1 LPAIKSVRLSCG
13 GAFTIFAT
21 ASQPIASKLRSHDG
35 EVGEV
40 GEACPALHIWNQ
52 SAMMRGLS
60 RYETAMRRLLCL
72 LLLILALPAAGAGLL
87 DSRPNATLGGAPLD
101 NRKDFLPVRQA
112 FQLSLI
118 ETTPESIKLRFV
130 ATEGYYLYRH
140 RFQFRT
146 EPVDIGLG
154 AAQLPAGE
162 AKHDEYFGDVEV
174 YHGIIDVDLP
184 RTPGDNRPFTLL
196 VGYQGCADKG
206 LCYPPETERLSIGE
220 PTPVDAG
227 SAPATASAWSW
238 KALALFFLAGIGL
251 TFTPCVLP
259 MLPILSG
266 VVLRGQVGGLR
277 GLSLSL
283 AYVLPMAICFA
294 VLGALMGVFGAGLN
308 LQARLQSAWVLV
320 PFSLFFVLFAVAMFG
335 VFELRLP
342 QSISTRLDRIAGKTE
357 GGSLWGAAVLGV
369 VSSLLVSPCV
379 SAPLAGALLY
389 ISASGDALGG
399 GLKLFAL
406 GLGMGAPL
414 LLVATG
420 GATWLPKSGPW
431 LVTVKNAIGVLLL
444 ALAIGLLSRVLPGPI
459 TLLLT
464 GLLCAG
470 VALFLGT
477 LEFTEK
483 TARQRLAQLLGLF
496 LLAYALACWFGAWS
510 GQSDPTRPL
519 GRGQATLIS
528 SNGNA
533 INPSDWQ
540 TISTGAELDRALGEA
555 KAAGQPLLLDWY
567 ADWCISCKVIE
578 HEVLPDPGVIAQLK
592 GYRLVRFD
600 MTDSNAE
607 QRALLDRY
615 KLFGPPA
622 LLIFGKNG
630 LERGDVRV
638 VGEIDANGL
647 VERLIRANDQI

>member
-1 LPAIKSVRLSCG
+1 
-13 GAFTIFAT
+13 
-21 ASQPIASKLRSHDG
+21 
-35 EVGEV
+35 
-40 GEACPALHIWNQ
+40 
-52 SAMMRGLS
+52 MRGLS
-60 RYETAMRRLLCL
+60 RFEIAMRRLLCL
-72 LLLILALPAAGAGLL
+72 MLLILALPVSASGLF
-87 DSRPNATLGGAPLD
+87 DNRPASTLGGTSLD
-101 NRKDFLPVRQA
+101 NSKDFLPVRQA
-112 FQLSLI
+112 FQLSLVD
-118 ETTPESIKLRFV
+118 TTPESIKLRLV

-146 EPVDIGLG
+146 EPADIGLG
-154 AAQLPAGE
+154 EAQLPKGE
-162 AKHDEYFGDVEV
+162 QKHDEYFGDVEV
-174 YHGIIDVDLP
+174 YHGILDIDLP
-184 RTPGDNRPFTLL
+184 RKPGEQRPFTL
-196 VGYQGCADKG
+196 VVTYQGCADKG
-206 LCYPPETERLSIGE
+206 LCYPPETERLTIGDVAASPLAE
-220 PTPVDAG
+220 A
-227 SAPATASAWSW
+227 SAPAPAATWGW
-238 KALALFFLAGIGL
+238 KELALFFLAGVGL

-283 AYVLPMAICFA
+283 AYVLPMAACFA
-294 VLGALMGVFGAGLN
+294 LLGALMGMFGAGLN

-320 PFSLFFVLFAVAMFG
+320 PFSAFFVIFAIAMFG
-335 VFELRLP
+335 AFELRLP
-342 QSISTRLDRIAGKTE
+342 QSISSRLDRIAGKTE

-414 LLVATG
+414 LLIATG

-444 ALAIGLLSRVLPGPI
+444 ALAIGLLSRVLPGQI
-459 TLLLT
+459 TLLLV
-464 GLLCAG
+464 GLLSAG
-470 VALFLGT
+470 VALFLGA

-483 TARQRLAQLLGLF
+483 TTRQKLAQLLGLA
-496 LLAYALACWFGAWS
+496 LLVYALASWYGALS
-510 GQSDPTRPL
+510 GQTDPMRPL
-519 GRGQATLIS
+519 GREYATAN
-528 SNGNA
+528 NGA
-533 INPSDWQ
+533 AASTASQWQ
-540 TISTGAELDRALGEA
+540 TITTSAELDRVLQEA
-555 KAAGQPLLLDWY
+555 SSAGKPLLLDWY

-578 HEVLPDPGVIAQLK
+578 HEVLPDPGVVAGLA
-592 GYRLVRFD
+592 GYSLIRFD

-622 LLIFGKNG
+622 MLFFGKNG
-630 LERGDVRV
+630 EELQNVRV
-638 VGEIDANGL
+638 VGEIDVTGML
-647 VERLIRANDQI
+647 ERLNRANDPN

>member
-1 LPAIKSVRLSCG
+1 
-13 GAFTIFAT
+13 
-21 ASQPIASKLRSHDG
+21 
-35 EVGEV
+35 
-40 GEACPALHIWNQ
+40 
-52 SAMMRGLS
+52 
-60 RYETAMRRLLCL
+60 MRRLLCL
-72 LLLILALPAAGAGLL
+72 MLLILALPAFGTSLL
-87 DSRPNATLGGAPLD
+87 DSRPAPTLGGTSLD
-101 NRKDFLPVRQA
+101 NSKEFLPVREA
-112 FQLSLI
+112 FKLSLI
-118 ETTPESIKLRFV
+118 ETTPQSIKLRFV
-130 ATEGYYLYRH
+130 ATDGYYLYRH

-146 EPVDIGLG
+146 EPADIGLG
-154 AAQLPAGE
+154 EAQLPPGE
-162 AKHDEYFGDVEV
+162 KKHDEYFGDVEV
-174 YHGIIDVDLP
+174 YHGILDIDLP
-184 RTPGDNRPFTLL
+184 RKPGEERPFVLS
-196 VGYQGCADKG
+196 VSYQGCADKG
-206 LCYPPETERLSIGE
+206 LCYPPETERLNIGD
-220 PTPVDAG
+220 V
-227 SAPATASAWSW
+227 PADTASTTGQQAWSW
-238 KALALFFLAGIGL
+238 KELALFFLAGIGL

-277 GLSLSL
+277 GLNLSL
-283 AYVLPMAICFA
+283 AYILPMALCFA
-294 VLGALMGVFGAGLN
+294 LLGALMGMFGAGLN

-342 QSISTRLDRIAGKTE
+342 QAISNRLDRIAGKTE

-420 GATWLPKSGPW
+420 GAAWLPKSGPW

-444 ALAIGLLSRVLPGPI
+444 GLAIGLLSRVLPGQV
-459 TLLLT
+459 TLLLI
-464 GLLCAG
+464 GILCAG

-477 LEFTEK
+477 LEL
-483 TARQRLAQLLGLF
+483 TAKSPRQKLAQLLGL
-496 LLAYALACWFGAWS
+496 LLLVYALACWYGALS
-510 GQSDPTRPL
+510 GQTDPTRPL
-519 GRGQATLIS
+519 GRPQATLNNGTVLPTS
-528 SNGNA
+528 SQ
-533 INPSDWQ
+533 WQ
-540 TISTGAELDRALGEA
+540 TITTSAELERALSEA
-555 KAAGQPLLLDWY
+555 RNAGKPLLLDWY

-578 HEVLPDPGVIAQLK
+578 HEVLPDPGVVEKLA
-592 GYRLVRFD
+592 GYSLIRFD

-622 LLIFGKNG
+622 LLFFSKSGEE
-630 LERGDVRV
+630 LENVRV
-638 VGEIDANGL
+638 IGEIDAPAFI
-647 VERLIRANDQI
+647 ERINRANDPK

>member
-1 LPAIKSVRLSCG
+1 
-13 GAFTIFAT
+13 
-21 ASQPIASKLRSHDG
+21 
-35 EVGEV
+35 
-40 GEACPALHIWNQ
+40 
-52 SAMMRGLS
+52 
-60 RYETAMRRLLCL
+60 MRRLLCL
-72 LLLILALPAAGAGLL
+72 MLLILALPAFGTSLL
-87 DSRPNATLGGAPLD
+87 DSRPAPTLGGTSLD
-101 NRKDFLPVRQA
+101 NSKEFLPVREA
-112 FQLSLI
+112 FKLSLI
-118 ETTPESIKLRFV
+118 ETTPQSIKLRFV
-130 ATEGYYLYRH
+130 ATDGYYLYRH

-146 EPVDIGLG
+146 EPADIGLG
-154 AAQLPAGE
+154 EAQLPPGE
-162 AKHDEYFGDVEV
+162 KKHDEYFGDVEV
-174 YHGIIDVDLP
+174 YHGILDIDLP
-184 RTPGDNRPFTLL
+184 RKPGEERPFVLS
-196 VGYQGCADKG
+196 VSYQGCADKG
-206 LCYPPETERLSIGE
+206 LCYPPETERLNIGD
-220 PTPVDAG
+220 V
-227 SAPATASAWSW
+227 PADTASTTGQQAWSW
-238 KALALFFLAGIGL
+238 KELALFFLAGIGL

-277 GLSLSL
+277 GLNLSL
-283 AYVLPMAICFA
+283 AYILPMALCFA
-294 VLGALMGVFGAGLN
+294 LLGALMGMFGAGLN

-342 QSISTRLDRIAGKTE
+342 QAISNRLDRIAGKTE

-420 GATWLPKSGPW
+420 GAAWLPKSGPW

-444 ALAIGLLSRVLPGPI
+444 GLAIGLLSRVLPGQV
-459 TLLLT
+459 TLLLI
-464 GLLCAG
+464 GILCAG

-477 LEFTEK
+477 LELSAK
-483 TARQRLAQLLGLF
+483 SPRQKLAQLLGL
-496 LLAYALACWFGAWS
+496 LLLVYALACWYGALS
-510 GQSDPTRPL
+510 GQTDPTRPL
-519 GRGQATLIS
+519 GRPQAALNNGTVLPTS
-528 SNGNA
+528 SQ
-533 INPSDWQ
+533 WQ
-540 TISTGAELDRALGEA
+540 TITTSAELERALSEA
-555 KAAGQPLLLDWY
+555 RNAAKPLLLDWY

-578 HEVLPDPGVIAQLK
+578 HEVLPDPGVVEKLA
-592 GYRLVRFD
+592 GYSLIRFD

-622 LLIFGKNG
+622 LLFFSKSGEE
-630 LERGDVRV
+630 LENVRV
-638 VGEIDANGL
+638 IGEIDAPAFI
-647 VERLIRANDQI
+647 ERINRANDPK